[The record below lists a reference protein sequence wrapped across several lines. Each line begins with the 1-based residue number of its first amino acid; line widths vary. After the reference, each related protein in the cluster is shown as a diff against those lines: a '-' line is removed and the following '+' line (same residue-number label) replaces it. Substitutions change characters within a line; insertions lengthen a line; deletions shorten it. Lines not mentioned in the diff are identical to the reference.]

1 MKHGAMMIS
10 GRRFAKQLGSD
21 YRGRIVTEDGASL
34 NDPCP
39 TSLGP
44 FSAPGVN
51 WCDSDDYAAWQR
63 AAEKQNVE
71 IKRKEDTISSVG
83 LQLSQQAINY
93 AEKYKALY
101 EDRDPPGWDAWNSR
115 EKVMRTISIMEV
127 GAAYEDTLGQVMESG
142 GLATEKLKPPRFS
155 FRFPWG
161 WVLTLGGI
169 GLVGYALTKSPQ
181 AMLAKKLTRGLTK

>member
-1 MKHGAMMIS
+1 MCS
-10 GRRFAKQLGSD
+10 SD
-21 YRGRIVTEDGASL
+21 L
-34 NDPCP
+34 
-39 TSLGP
+39 
-44 FSAPGVN
+44 
-51 WCDSDDYAAWQR
+51 
-63 AAEKQNVE
+63 
-71 IKRKEDTISSVG
+71 
-83 LQLSQQAINY
+83 
-93 AEKYKALY
+93 
-101 EDRDPPGWDAWNSR
+101 R

-142 GLATEKLKPPRFS
+142 GLATEKSKPPRFS